1 MQDLFLWISKE
12 SKDHFFLKMLLVLL
26 RNCDFCYLKTFNS
39 CIFNNSI
46 SDEIKCGT
54 MFTKLL
60 V

>member
-1 MQDLFLWISKE
+1 MQDLFLWISK
-12 SKDHFFLKMLLVLL
+12 DHFLKMLLVLL
-26 RNCDFCYLKTFNS
+26 RNCDFCYLKTFYS
-39 CIFNNSI
+39 GIFNNSI